1 MTEYWNKKMETMP
14 LKELQATQLEKLK
27 KQVKHMY
34 EHNPVHKKKFKNAG
48 VAPEDI
54 KTLDDIQKIPFSVKD
69 ELREHYPVGL
79 QCVPQE
85 KVVRYHMSSGTT
97 GKPIACSYT
106 KEDIEVWGEL
116 MARSLYAIG
125 GRKGDIFQNAY
136 GYGLF
141 TGGLGFHYGAEK
153 LGMSVIPTA
162 AGNTA
167 RQILVMKDMQT
178 TFLAC
183 TPSYAQLLA
192 ETLEREGVDIVNEL
206 SLRVGLHGAE
216 PWTDELRERIEA
228 GLGFSAHGGG
238 AFDHYGLTEMTGP
251 GVASEC
257 GKRCGLHVWGD
268 HFLAEIID
276 PETGEPVEPGE
287 RGELV
292 LSTLS
297 KEAMPFLRYRTKDIT
312 ILDTEVCECGRTHPR
327 IRKIMGR
334 SDDML
339 IIRGVNVFPSQIE
352 HVLLQHDELAEPFQI
367 IIDKPGA
374 LDQLVLKVE
383 QRDTTV
389 SRDDLKRILE
399 KELRESLLVSV
410 RVEVEKPNTLPR
422 FEGKA
427 RRIIDQRELYK

>member
-1 MTEYWNKKMETMP
+1 MTEYWHKKMETMP

-69 ELREHYPVGL
+69 ELREHYPIGL
-79 QCVPQE
+79 QCVPEE

-216 PWTDELRERIEA
+216 PWTDELRERIET

-257 GKRCGLHVWGD
+257 EQRCGLHVWGD

-352 HVLLQHDELAEPFQI
+352 HILLQHDELAEPFQI

-410 RVEVEKPNTLPR
+410 KVEVEKPNTLPR

-427 RRIIDQRELYK
+427 RRIIDQREVYK

>member
-1 MTEYWNKKMETMP
+1 MSDYWNEKIETLP
-14 LKELQATQLEKLK
+14 LKKLQALQLEKLR

-34 EHNPVHKKKFKNAG
+34 EHNPIHKKKFKDAG
-48 VAPEDI
+48 VTPEDV
-54 KTLDDIQKIPFSVKD
+54 KTLDDLQKIPFSVKD
-69 ELREHYPVGL
+69 ELREHYPIGL

-85 KVVRYHMSSGTT
+85 EVVRVHMSSGTT

-106 KEDIEVWGEL
+106 KNDLEVWGEL
-116 MARSLYAIG
+116 MARSLYAVG

-141 TGGLGFHYGAEK
+141 TGGLGFHYGAER

-167 RQILVMKDMQT
+167 RQLLVMKDMQT

-183 TPSYAQLLA
+183 TPSYAQKLA
-192 ETLEREGVDIVNEL
+192 ETMEREGIDVVNEL

-216 PWTDELRERIEA
+216 PWTDELRERIEK
-228 GLGFSAHGGG
+228 GLGFTAHGGG

-257 GKRCGLHVWGD
+257 EALSGLHVWSD

-276 PETGEPVEPGE
+276 PESGEPVEPGGT
-287 RGELV
+287 GELV
-292 LSTLS
+292 LTTLS
-297 KEAMPFLRYRTKDIT
+297 KEAMPFLRYRTRDIT
-312 ILDTEVCECGRTHPR
+312 ALETEACACGRTHPR
-327 IRKIMGR
+327 IKKIMGR

-352 HVLLQHDELAEPFQI
+352 HILLQHEELAEPFQVI
-367 IIDKPGA
+367 INRPGA
-374 LDQLVLKVE
+374 LDQLVVKVE

-389 SRDDLKRILE
+389 SRDDLKRALE
-399 KELRESLLVSV
+399 KEMRETLLVAV
-410 RVEVEKPNTLPR
+410 AVEVEKPDTLDR
-422 FEGKA
+422 FDGKA
-427 RRIIDQRELYK
+427 KRIIDEREVYK